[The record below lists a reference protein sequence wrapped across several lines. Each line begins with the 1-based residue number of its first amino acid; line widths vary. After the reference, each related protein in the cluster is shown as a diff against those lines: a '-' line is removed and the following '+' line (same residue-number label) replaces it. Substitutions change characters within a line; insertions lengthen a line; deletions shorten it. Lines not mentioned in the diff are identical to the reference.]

1 VGSSVHHQSGSPCEL
16 PKCILIV
23 DDHAYIRKII
33 RDFLEN
39 ESGFEVCGEAVDGYD
54 AIQKAKDL
62 NPDLIILDLS
72 MPQMNGIEAARVLK
86 HILPQTPIVMLT
98 SHHPSVI
105 GHDAKAAGIDAVVA
119 KDGDLSALMDSVESL
134 LEEAI

>member
-1 VGSSVHHQSGSPCEL
+1 M

-23 DDHAYIRKII
+23 DDHAYVRKII

-39 ESGFEVCGEAVDGYD
+39 ESEFEVCGEAVDSYD
-54 AIQKAKDL
+54 AIQKARDL

-86 HILPQTPIVMLT
+86 RILPQTPIVMLT
-98 SHHPSVI
+98 SHRPSAF
-105 GHDAKAAGIDAVVA
+105 GHDAHAAGIDAVVA
-119 KDGDLSALMDSVESL
+119 KDGNMSL
-134 LEEAI
+134 LMASLQSLLQEAR